1 MFDMYCLKSSV
12 VPVHIMKIS
21 SMNLF
26 HLEKATKKLRRRRG
40 GLDGLFNRQ
49 EQVVR

>member
-26 HLEKATKKLRRRRG
+26 
-40 GLDGLFNRQ
+40 
-49 EQVVR
+49 QVWINSDARLISCVSNLPYP